1 MNKFDRKRRL
11 AESVKQ
17 MYPPGIRIELICM
30 NDPYSPVPSGTRGT
44 VQAVDDMGTIFL
56 IGTTVVLLVL
66 FPAKMYSENFRRKK
80 LKLKTNIHQQLK
92 KNRLMK
98 ITELL

>member
-1 MNKFDRKRRL
+1 MNKFDRKRRI

-44 VQAVDDMGTIFL
+44 VQAVDDMGTIFPDWDNGRSL
-56 IGTTVVLLVL
+56 GVVPGEDV
-66 FPAKMYSENFRRKK
+66 FRKLSRKK

>member
-1 MNKFDRKRRL
+1 MEVINLNKFDRKRRI

-44 VQAVDDMGTIFL
+44 V
-56 IGTTVVLLVL
+56 
-66 FPAKMYSENFRRKK
+66 
-80 LKLKTNIHQQLK
+80 
-92 KNRLMK
+92 
-98 ITELL
+98 

>member
-1 MNKFDRKRRL
+1 MNNFDRKRRL
-11 AESVKQ
+11 VESVKQ
-17 MYPPGIRIELICM
+17 MYPPGTRIELICM

-44 VQAVDDMGTIFL
+44 VRAVDDMGTIFL
-56 IGTTVVLLVL
+56 IGTTVVPLEL
-66 FPAKMYSENFRRKK
+66 FPAKMYSGNFSRKK